1 MSLIHQARHFGSLN
15 EGIAVSILFRDA
27 KLLGTKIVPNFQ
39 YPIPLTAILSR
50 TAA

>member
-1 MSLIHQARHFGSLN
+1 MSLVHQARQFGSLN

-27 KLLGTKIVPNFQ
+27 KLVGIKIVPNFQ
-39 YPIPLTAILSR
+39 HQIPLTAILSR